1 MNLAARLFLEALRF
15 DLQPEGEV
23 RRQAER
29 ALALGAGGFVV
40 FGGEAEQ
47 ISRLTRE
54 WRDAVRHRLWIASD
68 LERGPGQQF
77 DGLAELPP
85 PMGLAACPDSEAVTE
100 EAGRITGRG
109 AREIGVDLVLAPV
122 LDLDVDPRNP
132 IVGTRAFGSDGR
144 TVGRLGRAWI
154 EGCEAEGVGA
164 CAKHFPGHGRT
175 TADSH
180 DELPVVHAGRSELA
194 EDLEPFARVIDEV
207 TAIMTAHVAYPAF
220 GSSRPATLEPRLLVE
235 LLREELG
242 FEGLVVTDALNM
254 GGFTAARRTDAPDR
268 TPGSGAIGAL
278 LAGCDLL
285 LYPDDLAASAAELE
299 RAALRDMRVGDRLE
313 QSLGR
318 LETAARR
325 ISRRRQRDADAGGG
339 RAVAGSE
346 GQDLERASRIA
357 VSSVRVVGALP
368 WRIRPAIP
376 LRLATLWDDRPDP
389 DRAPFGSRFAAVLRE
404 RGWTVE
410 ETPESLSTEFED
422 PADGTPTL
430 LLLASTPQA
439 WKGTAALTAAGRERL
454 AAILARRPDVWP
466 VVFGHPRLL
475 DEIPGSDAGMCAWG
489 TEETM
494 ETAAAQR
501 LDLEFRRSGHGGPVA
516 TSA

>member
-1 MNLAARLFLEALRF
+1 
-15 DLQPEGEV
+15 
-23 RRQAER
+23 
-29 ALALGAGGFVV
+29 
-40 FGGEAEQ
+40 
-47 ISRLTRE
+47 
-54 WRDAVRHRLWIASD
+54 
-68 LERGPGQQF
+68 
-77 DGLAELPP
+77 
-85 PMGLAACPDSEAVTE
+85 
-100 EAGRITGRG
+100 
-109 AREIGVDLVLAPV
+109 
-122 LDLDVDPRNP
+122 
-132 IVGTRAFGSDGR
+132 
-144 TVGRLGRAWI
+144 
-154 EGCEAEGVGA
+154 
-164 CAKHFPGHGRT
+164 
-175 TADSH
+175 
-180 DELPVVHAGRSELA
+180 
-194 EDLEPFARVIDEV
+194 
-207 TAIMTAHVAYPAF
+207 
-220 GSSRPATLEPRLLVE
+220 
-235 LLREELG
+235 
-242 FEGLVVTDALNM
+242 
-254 GGFTAARRTDAPDR
+254 
-268 TPGSGAIGAL
+268 
-278 LAGCDLL
+278 
-285 LYPDDLAASAAELE
+285 
-299 RAALRDMRVGDRLE
+299 
-313 QSLGR
+313 
-318 LETAARR
+318 
-325 ISRRRQRDADAGGG
+325 
-339 RAVAGSE
+339 VAGSE